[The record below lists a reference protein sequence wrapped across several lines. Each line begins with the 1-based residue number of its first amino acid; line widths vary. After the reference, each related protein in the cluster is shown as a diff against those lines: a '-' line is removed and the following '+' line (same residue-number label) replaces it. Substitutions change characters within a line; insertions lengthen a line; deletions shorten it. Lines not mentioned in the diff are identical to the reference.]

1 MFINQEIYKYVQDL
15 LNKGYDLYTIRNN
28 LLMRY
33 PQNEVD
39 SVIAIFSRQQQE
51 AQLKAY
57 INSQIALGFKP
68 DIIKNSLRQSG
79 YPEDLINSA
88 FGASNITVK
97 HEIHFPLKTI
107 IILVLLISIP
117 LTVYFLWNPNKPLLD
132 VSISA
137 NSQEYVA
144 GQDITYN
151 IELINM
157 GKSKRFDANIRYTI
171 VDSSGKILK
180 SYSETLAV
188 ETKTT
193 SSGKIAIPR
202 TLLPGRYNL
211 NVVVI
216 YGNNQKAESSYEFE
230 IVERLSLNNNNN
242 INNNNVNTNQNTNNQ
257 NIDTSGLSSGS
268 RGNVRTFGEAML
280 LIKQQSLSNPQ
291 AAFNTCL
298 KFNNINQKDI
308 CISDIAYTSNKVN
321 FCEQISDIVKRDNCY
336 LSFVL
341 SGNTQICN
349 KISNTE
355 LKQYCEQMSIVEQMN
370 YYYQQGNN
378 EKILELSRRFEPAIY
393 NKNIMPI
400 NYQNEYNSVSALS
413 DFSITAELE

>member
-28 LLMRY
+28 LLMKY

-57 INSQIALGFKP
+57 INNQIALGFNP

-107 IILVLLISIP
+107 IILVLLISTP
-117 LTVYFLWNPNKPLLD
+117 LTIYFLWNPNKPLLD

-193 SSGKIAIPR
+193 SNGKIAIPR

-242 INNNNVNTNQNTNNQ
+242 ININNVNTNQNTENSTL
-257 NIDTSGLSSGS
+257 ITGS
-268 RGNVRTFGEAML
+268 RNNIRTFGETML

-291 AAFNTCL
+291 AAVNTCL
-298 KFNNINQKDI
+298 KFSNINQKDI
-308 CISDIAYTSNKVN
+308 CISDVAYSSNRIN
-321 FCEQISDIVKRDNCY
+321 FCEQITDINKRDNCY
-336 LSFVL
+336 LSFVI
-341 SGNTQICN
+341 SGNTQVCDRIYN
-349 KISNTE
+349 NE

-378 EKILELSRRFEPAIY
+378 EKILELSRKFEPAIY

-400 NYQNEYNSVSALS
+400 SYQNEYNSVSALS
-413 DFSITAELE
+413 DLSITAELE